1 MALSDILQSIKAFF
15 NRLTKKQKA
24 LPEGRKS
31 EPRPRTVY
39 ATNSTSDWKR
49 SLSVDLQPQKPIVKN
64 NTSEK
69 HILTGSRHQRDEAQI
84 SVQNPKFRRRIAAIA
99 LSSALVLA
107 PAAAIY
113 KHFHPSFSNMDSQQ
127 RIQYI
132 YNREHSE
139 KDLDMVSDVLEETGR
154 RLIKEKIGEAIGLE
168 ERQYDDIE
176 LTASEP
182 ERHIPARVTCPNNTV
197 YYEDNGTLIGAED
210 HDLLSPGIVSA
221 INSIAH
227 LQDKDNPPT
236 QEELATI
243 AKQIAVLEDNN
254 IHVVSNSNY
263 FENSHRGR
271 TLSADK
277 NIDDLLVHYSINE
290 NETENINTNYNQ
302 LDNDEER

>member
-69 HILTGSRHQRDEAQI
+69 YVLTGSRQQRESAQKKA
-84 SVQNPKFRRRIAAIA
+84 QDPKFINKIAPIAIAATLA
-99 LSSALVLA
+99 LSGAAL
-107 PAAAIY
+107 Y
-113 KHFHPSFSNMDSQQ
+113 RYFNPSFENMDSQQ

-132 YNREHSE
+132 YNEDHSE
-139 KDLDMVSDVLEETGR
+139 KELDMISDVLEETGLNLMKR
-154 RLIKEKIGEAIGLE
+154 KIGEAIGLE

-182 ERHIPARVTCPNNTV
+182 ESHIPARVTCPNNII

-210 HDLLSPGIVSA
+210 QNLLSPGIVS
-221 INSIAH
+221 IIDSIAR
-227 LQDKDNPPT
+227 LQDTDNPPT

-254 IHVVSNSNY
+254 IHVISNSKY
-263 FENSHRGR
+263 FKNSHRGS
-271 TLSADK
+271 TLSPD
-277 NIDDLLVHYSINE
+277 
-290 NETENINTNYNQ
+290 ENINALLVDYSIKNNSIPTNYNQ
-302 LDNDEER
+302 LDDEQER